1 MKLRAIAFSM
11 LLLVSLSFGVGA
23 VPAAA
28 ANSAGNTN
36 VDVAT
41 SDLAGNGTD
50 ADPYVVT
57 NASELQAMED
67 DREAHYELGNDIDA
81 SGTEHWNDGAGFAPV
96 GDIGSGNTFTGT
108 LDGDRHT
115 IDGLRINRSNAEYV
129 GLFGAVSSG
138 RVTDLRLTDVNVT
151 ADRKAG
157 TLSGWANYVHVDNVS
172 VSGNVTADADYVGG
186 LVGDHEGN
194 GDGTSYINDSS
205 ADVNVTGTTDV
216 GGLVGTNYAGEIRNV
231 SSQGTVTGTNDVG
244 GVAGEHVGNGSGDT
258 ALLLGSSSSATVD
271 VSGDGGGLVGE
282 VDESVVRNSSAS
294 GRVDCYDD
302 GGGLAGVIIDGSTVV
317 DSSANGAV
325 RCDRDSSAT
334 SGGFVG
340 LLVNSEVRNASA
352 TGTVEGDE
360 DLGGFAGEI
369 DNGIVHNASA
379 SGFVDGLGSQ
389 AAEAGGFVGEVR
401 NGAIVTNSS
410 ASENVEVA
418 FGGLSVGGF
427 AGFVQ
432 KSSVRYSTASGDV
445 NSSSPAGG
453 FVGTLA
459 GSSAEVVRSYATGS
473 VDGDEY
479 VGGFAGALSGS
490 STEVVRSYATGSVDG
505 DENVGGFV
513 WQSSGTIDESFAV
526 GPTSGSSNVSGFV
539 GNNLGTV
546 TDSYWDTATTGQ
558 AASDGGTGLTTA
570 EMTDVAARSNMSF
583 AFGDRWGARANDYPA
598 LAWQDVNTLPVAS
611 DDSYTTD
618 EDTDL
623 SVARPSGVLT
633 NDYDVD
639 GDTLTATVTSNV
651 SHGALAL
658 DSDGVVFYTPDSDYN
673 GADSF
678 TYRVTDDN
686 GRTDTATVSL
696 TVNAVNDAPMA
707 GNDSYTTDEDT
718 TLTVSPSAGVLSN
731 DTDVEGDSLSV
742 TPVSRPS
749 NGTLSFAANGSFE
762 YTPDSNYNGA
772 DSFTYE
778 VTDGNGGTDTGTV
791 SLNVTPVNDAPTAT
805 NNSYTTEKN
814 TTLSVSAENGTLA
827 NDTDI
832 EGDTLA
838 PTVTSNVSHGTLS
851 FAANGSF
858 EYVPDANYNGSDS
871 FTYEVTDGHGGTD
884 TATVSLTVT
893 PVNDTPVAT
902 DDAYTTDKGV
912 TLTVSAANGVLANDN
927 DVEHSLSVSVVS
939 TTTSGS
945 LSLASNGSIEY
956 APNADF
962 TGTDSFSYE
971 VSDGDGGT
979 DTATV
984 TISVEGSSDSG
995 GNGENIQYGG
1005 GGGDDDS
1012 VTTDPVEADETDGSS
1027 GGAVPIPPYGIPD
1040 TRSERRV
1047 TDAAPN
1053 ESGTTVRFEN
1063 TSGVRSVDFDRTA
1076 SNGTVVVAEYDG
1088 LPDSIADDV
1097 QRNASELSS
1106 VADGATVDG
1115 VALITTSTNA
1125 TTESTTA
1132 TITLDGERFDTS
1144 SETVVLRETADGW
1157 DPVDGGNKTV
1167 MSAET
1172 NATTR
1177 TAFAV
1182 VSVPQSADTATPTES
1197 VDPSPTDQPYGEVD
1211 DTETKTD
1218 EEASVE
1224 TTRGSGPSLG
1234 VVLAVLAVMAAAAV
1248 GVRRRD

>member
-67 DREAHYELGNDIDA
+67 DHDAHYELGTDIDA
-81 SGTEHWNDGAGFAPV
+81 SGTEHWNDGAGFKPV
-96 GDIGSGNTFTGT
+96 GDIGSGNTFTGS
-108 LDGDRHT
+108 LDGDGHT
-115 IDGLRINRSNAEYV
+115 IDGLRINRSSAEYV
-129 GLFGAVSSG
+129 GLFGAASSG
-138 RVTDLRLTDVNVT
+138 RVTDIRLTDVNVT
-151 ADRKAG
+151 ADRKLGAV
-157 TLSGWANYVHVDNVS
+157 SGWADSVHVDNVS
-172 VSGNVTADADYVGG
+172 VSGNVTGDADFVGG
-186 LVGDHEGN
+186 LIGDHEGN

-205 ADVNVTGTTDV
+205 ADVNVTGTKDI
-216 GGLVGTNYAGEIRNV
+216 GGLVGTNYAGEIRNS
-231 SSQGTVTGTNDVG
+231 SSQGTVAGTNNAG
-244 GVAGEHVGNGSGDT
+244 GLIGNHVGNGPGDA
-258 ALLLGSSSSATVD
+258 ALLLNASSSATVD
-271 VSGDGGGLVGE
+271 VSGDGGGLAGE
-282 VDESVVRNSSAS
+282 VNEAIVRNASAS
-294 GRVDCYDD
+294 GRVDCDDD
-302 GGGLAGVIIDGSTVV
+302 GGGLVGVIVDGSTVV
-317 DSSANGAV
+317 DSSASGNV
-325 RCDRDSSAT
+325 SCSVDSTAT
-334 SGGFVG
+334 AGGFVG
-340 LLVNSEVRNASA
+340 YLSDSEVWNASA
-352 TGTVEGDE
+352 TGTVEGHKDV
-360 DLGGFAGEI
+360 GGFAGEI
-369 DNGIVHNASA
+369 NNGTVHNASA

-389 AAEAGGFVGEVR
+389 DALAGGFVGTAED
-401 NGAIVTNSS
+401 GTTVTNSS
-410 ASENVEVA
+410 ASGKVKVR
-418 FGGLSVGGF
+418 FSGSSVGGF
-427 AGFVQ
+427 AGGI
-432 KSSVRYSTASGDV
+432 KESTIRNSTASGDV
-445 NSSSPAGG
+445 TSASPAGG

-459 GSSAEVVRSYATGS
+459 GS
-473 VDGDEY
+473 
-479 VGGFAGALSGS
+479 GG
-490 STEVVRSYATGSVDG
+490 EVVRSYATGSVDG

-513 WQSSGTIDESFAV
+513 GQSSGTIDESFAV

-718 TLTVSPSAGVLSN
+718 TLTVSPSVGVLSN

-791 SLNVTPVNDAPTAT
+791 TLNVTPVNDAPTAT

-1172 NATTR
+1172 NATTM